1 MKNTKY
7 DFQSIVDRH
16 DTNCVKWDLFGDEFP
31 MWVADMDFKVAPPI
45 QEAVL
50 KRSNHPVYGY
60 TFVPDEL
67 FNAYINWWNSR
78 YDFKMLR
85 KDMLY
90 SIGVMPSISSIIR
103 CLTEEGDGILIQ
115 SPVYHV
121 FYYVIEDNNRRVIVN
136 QLSYNGGKYEI
147 DFDDLDEKLSKSK
160 LMILCNPHNPIGKI
174 WSRTDLDYIL
184 ELCEKHNVVLI
195 SDEIH
200 CDLTDPNISYNPF
213 KSGNNVI
220 TCLSPSKSFNIA
232 GFQSSIVH
240 TVNEELYKKIKL
252 QLHIDNSDSCNVFAV
267 NAVVAAY
274 NESSGWLEELKSVLY
289 RNKLIV
295 RDFLLNELP
304 SLKLVESEATYLLWI
319 DCSSLG
325 IPSKSLS
332 DFLRENQGLFLSP
345 GIDFG
350 QNGDD
355 FLRMNIACPESML
368 IDALDRFKK
377 GIVDLNTVGINE
389 SLD

>member
-1 MKNTKY
+1 MKTNSWTNLMKKGYTMKNTKY

-115 SPVYHV
+115 SPV
-121 FYYVIEDNNRRVIVN
+121 N
-136 QLSYNGGKYEI
+136 
-147 DFDDLDEKLSKSK
+147 DLD
-160 LMILCNPHNPIGKI
+160 H
-174 WSRTDLDYIL
+174 IL